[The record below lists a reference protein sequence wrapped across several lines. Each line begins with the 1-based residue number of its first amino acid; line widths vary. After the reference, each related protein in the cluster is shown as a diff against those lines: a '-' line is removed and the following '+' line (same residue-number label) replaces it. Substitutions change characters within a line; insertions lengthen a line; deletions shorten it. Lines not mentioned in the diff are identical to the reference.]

1 MLQLLHARRDLAFLL
16 IELFRVGE
24 EMIEQAIYK
33 IFKFIHHFGALGQED
48 VFCPGCNVLHHLDL
62 LHVVQSRIGKHR
74 NQWD

>member
-1 MLQLLHARRDLAFLL
+1 
-16 IELFRVGE
+16 
-24 EMIEQAIYK
+24 MIEQAIYK

-74 NQWD
+74 NEWD